1 MGRSVLRAAVIAAA
15 VVWATRAEAVPSYV
29 RQTGFSC
36 NQCHVSWA
44 PAPDFTMTGM
54 KFRMNGYRDPFT
66 ADKIEAGQEGA
77 INGKRLVLGLQ
88 NAWTFH
94 YRSSLLQQSKAPSDP
109 LQPAPNVSS
118 ISTNQFSSVGF
129 DYAGPIGEHFGIW
142 TEYYVDAAGSV
153 GNVRGDMT
161 NAEYTVAFATN
172 PGGPGNIFGIVW
184 TNQEVPNDMG
194 FSPIRS
200 GAPSSWFANLPRS
213 GRILPNSRLA
223 AYVFLADRLAFNV
236 GIMAGEDNTD
246 YKTLAWGG
254 LVGYAIK
261 NTDDFMLWVS
271 MPWKLGADLMP
282 LVSNKVFVNSAPAR
296 YDYVDQ
302 VTGVSAFRSANAPYG
317 SANMGDG
324 LRIDPEIRLGITD
337 RGPHSILA
345 VASYAYERDTYDDG
359 SKAVNQGWGVTA
371 RYYWERTLGLNVTF
385 SQRTKWEFTDRFGV
399 VHPAKSA
406 LNWSFGP
413 TYRVA
418 MNAALELTFNRTQ
431 ALVLDRQFRTGYA
444 WNLSWH
450 FLF

>member
-1 MGRSVLRAAVIAAA
+1 MGKTLLRAAVIAAA

-54 KFRMNGYRDPFT
+54 KFRMNAYRDPFT

-88 NAWTFH
+88 NAWTWH
-94 YRSSLLQQSKAPSDP
+94 YRSSLLQQSLSPSDP
-109 LQPAPNVSS
+109 AQPVPAVSS
-118 ISTNQFSSVGF
+118 ISTNQFSSVGM

-142 TEYYVDAAGSV
+142 TEYYVDAAGAV
-153 GNVRGDMT
+153 GNVRGDFT

-200 GAPSSWFANLPRS
+200 GAPSHWFANLPRS
-213 GRILPNSRLA
+213 GRIMPNSRLA
-223 AYVFLADRLAFNV
+223 AYVFLADRFAFNV
-236 GIMAGEDNTD
+236 GVIAGEDNTD
-246 YKTLAWGG
+246 YKKLSWGG
-254 LVGYAIK
+254 LAGVAIK
-261 NTDDFMLWVS
+261 NTDDFTLWFSV
-271 MPWKLGADLMP
+271 PWKAGQDLMP
-282 LVSNKVFVNSAPAR
+282 LVSSKVFVNSAPAR
-296 YDYVDQ
+296 YDFVDA
-302 VTGVSAFRSANAPYG
+302 VTGVSAFRAANAPYG

-324 LRIDPEIRLGITD
+324 LRVEPELRLIMAD
-337 RGPHSILA
+337 RGPHSLFA
-345 VASYAYERDTYDDG
+345 AASYIYEKDTYDDG
-359 SKAVNQGWGVTA
+359 SSAINAGWGVTA
-371 RYYWERTLGLNVTF
+371 RWLWERTLGMNVTV
-385 SQRTKWEFTDRFGV
+385 SQLSKFEFTDRFGV
-399 VHPAKSA
+399 AHPAPQA
-406 LNWSFGP
+406 INWSFGP
-413 TYRVA
+413 FYRVA
-418 MNAALELTFNRTQ
+418 MNAALELSVNRTQ
-431 ALVLDRQFRTGYA
+431 ALVLDREFRTGYA